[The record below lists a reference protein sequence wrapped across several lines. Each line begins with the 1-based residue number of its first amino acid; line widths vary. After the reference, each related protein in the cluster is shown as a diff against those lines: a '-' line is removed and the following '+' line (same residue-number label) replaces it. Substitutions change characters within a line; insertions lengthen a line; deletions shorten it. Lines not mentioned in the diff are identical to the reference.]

1 MLDFNTEPYNDDFD
15 ENNKFYRILFRPSF
29 AVQARELTQL
39 QTILQQQIAYQGN
52 HIFKNGAMV
61 IPGQVSLDSNYNYVK
76 LQTFYGSD
84 VIETYIDNF
93 AGRKIQGDSGVE
105 ATVLKV
111 VREEGSDET
120 TLYVRYSSAADN
132 NVTKTFSNSEV
143 ITTTSGTG
151 TYTVQA
157 IASNATGVG
166 SAATIERG
174 VFYVNGHF
182 VLCDAQSIILD
193 KYNNTPTYRVGLT
206 VNEVKTTPEDD
217 ETLLDNAQTSYNY
230 AAPGA
235 HRYYI
240 DLILTKIPLLTGAY
254 SWTANTKVAEGDIV
268 KSGNLFYQVTIAG
281 TTSSTA
287 PSHTSG
293 TASNGSASLRYVQTY
308 IASLDVDS
316 DSNFI
321 ELLTTNSGLVQQQVN
336 TTTYAE
342 IEKTLARRT
351 FDESGNYTVRPFH
364 IDVREHRNNNRGAW
378 ATDVAYLIGDVVTN
392 GGITYVATNNG
403 TSKTVAPV
411 HTSGIVSDS
420 STTGGVSWEYNL
432 APYYNRGIYSPTDG
446 SNPGS
451 DDKLAIG
458 LEPGKAYVQGYELEK
473 IVTEY
478 VTIDKARDYV
488 QVNDSYLTTPIGNYV
503 LVTNINSLPPFD
515 STTDPLAGFDSIE

>member
-132 NVTKTFSNSEV
+132 NVTKTFSNSEI

-254 SWTANTKVAEGDIV
+254 SWTANTIVAVGDIV
-268 KSGNLFYQVTIAG
+268 KSGNLYFQVTIAG

-308 IASLDVDS
+308 VASLDIDS

-321 ELLTTNSGLVQQQVN
+321 ELLTTNSGLVQQQIN
-336 TTTYAE
+336 TTAYAE

-351 FDESGNYTVRPFH
+351 FDESGN
-364 IDVREHRNNNRGAW
+364 
-378 ATDVAYLIGDVVTN
+378 
-392 GGITYVATNNG
+392 
-403 TSKTVAPV
+403 
-411 HTSGIVSDS
+411 
-420 STTGGVSWEYNL
+420 
-432 APYYNRGIYSPTDG
+432 
-446 SNPGS
+446 
-451 DDKLAIG
+451 
-458 LEPGKAYVQGYELEK
+458 
-473 IVTEY
+473 
-478 VTIDKARDYV
+478 
-488 QVNDSYLTTPIGNYV
+488 
-503 LVTNINSLPPFD
+503 
-515 STTDPLAGFDSIE
+515 